1 MALAPDLEQQRYP
14 FAGRAAQRYIGGGG
28 GMARK
33 PGTTGPETRE
43 RILDVATPLFS
54 EHGFAGTSTRMVAD
68 AARINV
74 ATLAYHFGD
83 KEGLYSEVVQRLHRD
98 LAATIP
104 ITMPAGTPAESLRAI
119 LNTAWQFAKQRRTL
133 VRLLLRHVLD
143 QGAHPKVVAER
154 WTNDLFDKGDQL
166 ILWFRP
172 DLDPVQRRLVIWS
185 LQHLIVR
192 FVIEDESQ
200 LRQSIGNPADLDAAV
215 IDFLYLQTAAV
226 LRL

>member
-1 MALAPDLEQQRYP
+1 
-14 FAGRAAQRYIGGGG
+14 
-28 GMARK
+28 MARK

-68 AARINV
+68 AAGINV

-83 KEGLYSEVVQRLHRD
+83 KEGLYTEVVQRLHRD

-104 ITMPAGTPAESLRAI
+104 MSQPAGTPEESLRAV
-119 LNTAWQFAKQRRTL
+119 LATAYRFAKQRRTL

-154 WTNDLFDKGDQL
+154 WTNELFDKGEQ
-166 ILWFRP
+166 IVSWYRP
-172 DLDPVQRRLVIWS
+172 DLDPVQRRLVIWA

-200 LRQSIGNPADLDAAV
+200 LRASLGNPPDLDAAV
-215 IDFLYLQTAAV
+215 LDFLYLQTAGV
-226 LRL
+226 LRI